1 MPITNITRVNTVDEW
16 RIQTNQ
22 SANAVNQIET
32 GNFNKTAGTLTI
44 SGTGELSITAD
55 GTPLTVSNNALFSSD
70 ITVGKNIFLGTSGVS
85 GNLTVGSNVEILG
98 DKDFSLKVSGNTRV
112 NNNLQVTQTI
122 TTNNIFANTNV
133 NVTDTTTSGYLSV
146 LNTAIITGNTTA
158 GNLTTAN
165 ATSTGSLRVNNT
177 TETTSNGSGAVF
189 VSGGVGVAKS
199 LFVSGNVTV
208 RGDAAGAVNT
218 SVLVAIGDRTSNS
231 AGNLFIYAA
240 NTANGGANASLTLQG
255 NGTITGNL
263 AVGSGLVS
271 TSKTTGALTVTGG
284 LGVSANIHTSHVN
297 VTDSIVAENARITAN
312 TTGTNF
318 IASGSL
324 VADNARIT
332 ANTTGVHFIASGS
345 VVTENARITSNTTSA
360 HFIASG
366 SVVTEN
372 ARISSNTTSG
382 NVIASGSLVADNA
395 RITANTTGAH
405 FIASGSV
412 VTENARITSN
422 TTGAHFIASGSV
434 VSVNARISSNTTSGN
449 VIASGS
455 LVADNARITANT
467 DGAHFNAS
475 GSVVAVNARINSNTT
490 TGNLVTTNS
499 IVSPVGRFTSSLEAT
514 SNSSAAITTVGGLG
528 VSRSAFIS
536 GNLTVRGD
544 ATGAVNTSVLVAI
557 GDRTSNSAGN
567 LFIYSAN
574 TLLGGANA
582 SLTLQG
588 NGTITGNLTLGSGL
602 ESTSKTSVGALKIN
616 GGVAVSANIHGN
628 AVYDNGFRVARTA
641 SATAPISTT
650 LNAETGALS
659 ISHDTSGVTAGSYG
673 SNIIIPVYVVNAT
686 GHITSAVNTTIRSA
700 TTGETGVV
708 QLEDTL
714 GGTSTTTAPTVNHV
728 TTANTNMKNYVDVA
742 NTNMKSYVDTA
753 NTNLK
758 SYTDAT
764 FLKLASGS
772 AQTIA
777 SSLIINGATT
787 IQSATVSGGLT
798 VGGDFTVTGQ
808 QLVDTNRIKL
818 MATTKQS
825 PGSGYDYLTVNRV
838 SAPATLDGTTD
849 LVTLSNH
856 GFTTGQNVRFT
867 SLSTNIT
874 VLANNTTY
882 RATVVNPNTF
892 RLSTVAGYPSILD
905 FASTGAGTGIAT
917 DLDNVDADIRWD
929 EVNEKWQLRDTNNL
943 NDATAYSNI
952 LTANLIS
959 DSTSLDSSNNLASS
973 KALRTG
979 VLAGQANVGSAILQ
993 GQANVASA
1001 ILQGQANVG
1010 SAILQGQA
1018 NVGVA
1023 ILQGQANVGVAIL
1036 QGQANVGAANNLIY
1050 SSFVRL
1056 NPTGAQ
1062 VVNQN
1067 ITFNNNVIIGG
1078 DLTVSGSVTTINTEE
1093 INLADNEI
1101 VLNSNLPTN
1110 TQATQNAGIIV
1121 NRGANTNTY
1130 IRWNESIDA
1139 WVANN
1144 GTSSTS
1150 EFRLANSTTYL
1161 AEGTNF
1167 YYLDSRARAALSLAT
1182 GPAAYGSSTGVITIP
1197 ANTNHIAEGTANLY
1211 YTNARARAALSA
1223 TTGSAAYD
1231 NTTGVITIPGSSSH
1245 ITEGNKLFL
1254 TAARVRN
1261 NVSAS
1266 NISVSGIANTTQPIQ
1281 YDSTNGLFYH
1291 AGSGVTSSAIA
1302 YLGNASQVPTF
1313 QVSNTGHIIAASNVA
1328 IAIAAGA
1335 VSGLAPSA
1343 TIDTTNASNIS
1354 NGELPIARIRSAST
1368 TQTGVVQLE
1377 DSVASTSTSN
1387 AATPNSVKN
1396 ASDNANNRVL
1406 KSGDTL
1412 TGSLNFGNV
1421 SVSESKSSYQNNNK
1435 AKLIFKPSSDYT
1447 GGNQLTSL
1455 DQAAYTEF
1463 VHGIE
1468 SVESQ
1473 ANTPFIIQHANNKA
1487 TGISIIPTSL
1497 YNVDDADYNA
1507 SNNMGVLI
1515 TSGKSFGGISNVT
1528 SYIRV
1533 GAGVKNYFGPTWE
1546 NDYPDGA
1553 EVAIRSNND
1562 IMLSPANN
1570 YVWVQGNVSATSS
1583 LYGVGVYDSGIR
1595 VVRSVSA
1602 SAPITSSITN
1612 GALSISHSASG
1623 VSPTTYGSSVSVPI
1637 FAVNSTGHVTNVT
1650 DTAIR
1655 SATTGQTG
1663 IVQLSD
1669 SISSTSTSTAATS
1682 NAVKTAYDLA
1692 ALKVA
1697 KAGDTLTGSLNFGDV
1712 TLSESRLS
1720 YQNNNKVKMVV
1731 KPSYDINGTGT
1742 ITVADA
1748 SAFNQILAGITS
1760 VDSVANVPF
1769 VIQHANNLS
1778 TGIMV
1783 IPNELLSASVG
1794 NERGGGV
1801 IITGGITGTTS
1812 NVRNYIRV
1820 GAGTGSF
1827 ETVEVGA
1834 GIAIA
1839 SNNDIALISRMGSS
1853 GKVNVEASIVATGEI
1868 TSYFSDDRLKDR
1880 LGNIENALDK
1890 VKELSGF
1897 FYKANETAKELGYT
1911 DERKV
1916 GVSAQEVQKVLPEV
1930 VTSAPISSQYMT
1942 VHYERL
1948 VPLLIEAI
1956 KELDAKLE
1964 QLKNK

>member
-544 ATGAVNTSVLVAI
+544 ATGAANTSVLVAI

-892 RLSTVAGYPSILD
+892 RLSTVAGYPSILG

-993 GQANVASA
+993 GQANV
-1001 ILQGQANVG
+1001 
-1010 SAILQGQA
+1010 
-1018 NVGVA
+1018 
-1023 ILQGQANVGVAIL
+1023 GVAIL

-1101 VLNSNLPTN
+1101 VLNSNLPTSN
-1110 TQATQNAGIIV
+1110 QATQNAGIIV

-1447 GGNQLTSL
+1447 GGNQLTVL
-1455 DQAAYTEF
+1455 DQAAYTEL

-1497 YNVDDADYNA
+1497 YNVNDADYNA

-1515 TSGKSFGGISNVT
+1515 TSGKSFGGISKVT

-1583 LYGVGVYDSGIR
+1583 LYGAGVYDSGIR

-1637 FAVNSTGHVTNVT
+1637 FAVNSTGHVTSVT

-1748 SAFNQILAGITS
+1748 STFNQILVGITS
-1760 VDSVANVPF
+1760 VDSAANVPF